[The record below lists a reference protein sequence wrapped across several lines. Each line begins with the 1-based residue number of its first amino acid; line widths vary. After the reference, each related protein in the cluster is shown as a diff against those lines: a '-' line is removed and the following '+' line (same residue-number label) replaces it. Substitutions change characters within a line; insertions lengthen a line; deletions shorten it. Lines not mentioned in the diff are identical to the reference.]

1 MTNLGLRIRGMIIR
15 GYDFQNKMTWS
26 DNSIFKI
33 RGTIIGGTIVRFPK
47 IEINT
52 LPVDNELRA

>member
-1 MTNLGLRIRGMIIR
+1 MIIR
-15 GYDFQNKMTWS
+15 GYDFQNKKTWS

-33 RGTIIGGTIVRFPK
+33 RGMIIGGTIVRFPK

-52 LPVDNELRA
+52 LPVDN